1 MSKIVIAQ
9 CLAPSQYNM
18 VFPHASENSTIS
30 AHYTTF
36 AVGHGP
42 KGLELSSDH
51 ETSEPPTG
59 LGSSIKWQKK
69 WQNVLHLH
77 RLKKVLN
84 WRAWKLCSEGL
95 FCVYEPATDQLSD
108 IMLWPPVNI
117 YTRGMKTAGLLS
129 SETAGVIGWDGDML
143 TIYGLPLAFLV
154 RWYRRVL
161 PSISISKVLGDGCWY
176 QFWCNWAWWII
187 VGQIIPRWPYPHENA
202 TFYQW
207 VYHCLNWRTPK
218 CLVWFKKTC
227 LMMSIPQSTRITGHF
242 DLYKN
247 LYPFSSY
254 PMKYPHQKRCGL
266 LVNQQFAGDH
276 HVNSC

>member
-1 MSKIVIAQ
+1 MSKTVIAQ

-36 AVGHGP
+36 AVGHGGP
-42 KGLELSSDH
+42 WRPQRFGTLQRPRDKRAADGVGQLHQVAKKMAKCPPLAQVKKGLELTNL
-51 ETSEPPTG
+51 ETLFWG
-59 LGSSIKWQKK
+59 V
-69 WQNVLHLH
+69 VL
-77 RLKKVLN
+77 
-84 WRAWKLCSEGL
+84 
-95 FCVYEPATDQLSD
+95 YEPATDQLSD

-117 YTRGMKTAGLLS
+117 YTRGMETAGFLN

-143 TIYGLPLAFLV
+143 TIYGLPLALLV

-207 VYHCLNWRTPK
+207 VYHCLSWRTPK
-218 CLVWFKKTC
+218 CLVWLKKEHVWWC
-227 LMMSIPQSTRITGHF
+227 QS
-242 DLYKN
+242 
-247 LYPFSSY
+247 P
-254 PMKYPHQKRCGL
+254 
-266 LVNQQFAGDH
+266 NQQG
-276 HVNSC
+276 